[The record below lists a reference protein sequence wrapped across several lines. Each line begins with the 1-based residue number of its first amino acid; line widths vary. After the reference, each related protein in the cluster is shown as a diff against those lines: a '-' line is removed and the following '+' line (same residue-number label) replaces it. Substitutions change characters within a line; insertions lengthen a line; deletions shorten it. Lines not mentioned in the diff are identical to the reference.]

1 MKKVLTAIT
10 LIAAA
15 STAAFAQ
22 ADNVAIG
29 VQAGTSGLGLGVTYN
44 LTETLNVRGNY
55 NYLSY
60 SRDET
65 VDDINYDLEL
75 KLSNVELLLDWHVFG
90 GGFRLSSGLVSNGNK
105 LTGTG
110 TARSDRTVEFGGEV
124 FNASEI
130 GRVDADVDFR
140 SVAPYLGLGWGNV
153 FNGGRL
159 SLTADAGVLFQG
171 SPSATVKA
179 APAAN
184 VNPAVA
190 ARLNQA
196 VADEEASL
204 EDELKA
210 FKHYPIVRVGLAY
223 RF

>member
-1 MKKVLTAIT
+1 MKKILTFAGLLTAAT
-10 LIAAA
+10 AA
-15 STAAFAQ
+15 SVAH
-22 ADNVAIG
+22 ADNFAIG
-29 VQAGTSGLGLGVTYN
+29 VQAGTSGVGLGVTYN

-55 NYLSY
+55 NYLTY

-65 VDDINYDLEL
+65 VDDINYDLDL
-75 KLSNVELLLDWHVFG
+75 KLSNVELLLDWHPFG
-90 GGFRLSSGLVSNGNK
+90 GGFRLSSGLISNGNK

-110 TARSDRTVEFGGEV
+110 TARGDRTVEFGDQV

-130 GRVDADVDFR
+130 GRVDAEVDFR
-140 SVAPYLGLGWGNV
+140 SVAPYLGLGWGNL

-171 SPSATVKA
+171 SPSASVQAT
-179 APAAN
+179 PAAG
-184 VNPAVA
+184 VDPIVATRLQAAVTA
-190 ARLNQA
+190 
-196 VADEEASL
+196 EEASL